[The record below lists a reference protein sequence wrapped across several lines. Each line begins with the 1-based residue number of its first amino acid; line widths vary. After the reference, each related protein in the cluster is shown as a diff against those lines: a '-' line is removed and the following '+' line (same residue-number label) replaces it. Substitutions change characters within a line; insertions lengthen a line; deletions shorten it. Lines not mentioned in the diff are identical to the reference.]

1 MSFGKM
7 WNIFVDELIN
17 GSYVNILIGLRNTLI
32 IAILGLFIGII
43 IGTLI
48 AAIKVAENRNTIA
61 KVFARIGDIYTALF
75 RGTPIVVQLLVFH
88 YIVFPVLGI
97 NLNAVIEAVLVF
109 GMNSSA
115 YVAEIMRGGILS
127 VDNGQY
133 EAGRTLGMGYTS
145 TMVRIVFP
153 QAIKNVLPT
162 LGNELIMLLKDTS
175 VASFITVVDL
185 TKAFTLIPGK
195 TYEYM
200 VPYLMLAVCYLILV
214 LLATVLIRFVERRL
228 RKSERKR

>member
-1 MSFGKM
+1 M

-17 GSYVNILIGLRNTLI
+17 GAYVNILIGLRNTLI

-133 EAGRTLGMGYTS
+133 EAGRTLGMGY
-145 TMVRIVFP
+145 VYDG
-153 QAIKNVLPT
+153 AH
-162 LGNELIMLLKDTS
+162 
-175 VASFITVVDL
+175 
-185 TKAFTLIPGK
+185 
-195 TYEYM
+195 
-200 VPYLMLAVCYLILV
+200 
-214 LLATVLIRFVERRL
+214 RFSAGYKKCFAYARQ
-228 RKSERKR
+228 

>member
-7 WNIFVDELIN
+7 WSIFVDELVN
-17 GSYVNILIGLRNTLI
+17 GAYVNILIGLRNTLI
-32 IAILGLFIGII
+32 IAVFGLAIGIV

-48 AAIKVAENRNTIA
+48 ACIKVAENRNKII
-61 KVFARIGDIYTALF
+61 KVFSRIGDVYTALF

-88 YIVFPVLGI
+88 YIIFPLLNI
-97 NLNAVIEAVLVF
+97 NLNELIEAVLVF
-109 GMNSSA
+109 GLNSSA
-115 YVAEIMRGGILS
+115 YVAEIMRGGIMS

-133 EAGRTLGMGYTS
+133 EAGRTLGMGYTA
-145 TMVRIVFP
+145 TMIKIVFP
-153 QAIKNVLPT
+153 QAVKNVLPT

-175 VASFITVVDL
+175 VASFISVVDL

-200 VPYLMLAVCYLILV
+200 VPYLMLAACYLILV
-214 LLATVLIRFVERRL
+214 LIASILIRLLERRL
-228 RKSERKR
+228 RKSERRR

>member
-1 MSFGKM
+1 M

-17 GSYVNILIGLRNTLI
+17 GAYVNILIGLRNTLI

-145 TMVRIVFP
+145 TMVRIVF
-153 QAIKNVLPT
+153 
-162 LGNELIMLLKDTS
+162 
-175 VASFITVVDL
+175 
-185 TKAFTLIPGK
+185 
-195 TYEYM
+195 
-200 VPYLMLAVCYLILV
+200 
-214 LLATVLIRFVERRL
+214 RRL
-228 RKSERKR
+228 